1 MPAGTV
7 AASPSRRK
15 TDDSSGYVGSGRG
28 TRRGG
33 SLRGALREA
42 IARGNRIALPTL
54 VLYEWLRGPRIP
66 EELEAQEA
74 LFPGSAALAFGQEE
88 ARKAAELYRA
98 VPQPL
103 GREVDLAIA
112 ATALAWN
119 ATLWTL
125 NVEDFE
131 DIPGV
136 KLMEW

>member
-1 MPAGTV
+1 MILLDTSVLVEGLGA
-7 AASPSRRK
+7 
-15 TDDSSGYVGSGRG
+15 
-28 TRRGG
+28 GG
-33 SLRGALREA
+33 SMRGALREA
-42 IARGNRIALPTL
+42 IARGNRIALSTL

-74 LFPGSAALAFGQEE
+74 LFPSRAALAYGPEE
-88 ARKAAELYRA
+88 AGKAAELYRA
-98 VPQPL
+98 VPLPR

-112 ATALAWN
+112 ATALVWN

-125 NVEDFE
+125 NFGDFQ